1 MAFSSN
7 DSGGPMATINV
18 TPLVDVMLV
27 LLIIFM
33 ITAPLMTHRIKVVL
47 PKANL
52 DKKPDT
58 QKLPPVTLTI
68 REDGSVYWNDEPVSN
83 AQLDSKLATTAQ
95 MVPQPELDVRADKA
109 TRFGI
114 VWQAIGMAKT
124 NGMVKVGF
132 VSTAITHQK

>member
-7 DSGGPMATINV
+7 DSGGPMASINV

-33 ITAPLMTHRIKVVL
+33 ITAPLMTHRIKVEL

-52 DKKPDT
+52 TRKPPD
-58 QKLPPVTLTI
+58 QKLPPVTLSI
-68 REDGSVYWNDEPVSN
+68 KEDGSVYWNDEPLST

-95 MVPQPELDVRADKA
+95 LVPQPELDVRADKT

-114 VWQAIGMAKT
+114 VWQTINMAKT

-132 VSTAITHQK
+132 ISTAITHQK

>member
-33 ITAPLMTHRIKVVL
+33 ITAPLMTHRIVVKL
-47 PKANL
+47 PEANL
-52 DKKPDT
+52 TKKPDT
-58 QKLPPVTLTI
+58 PPLPPVTLSI
-68 REDGSVYWNDEPVSN
+68 KDDGSVYWNDAPVSS
-83 AQLDSKLATTAQ
+83 AELDSKLATTAQ
-95 MVPQPELDVRADKA
+95 LVPQPELDVRADKT

-114 VWQAIGMAKT
+114 VWQTINMAKA

-132 VSTAITHQK
+132 VSTAITHPK